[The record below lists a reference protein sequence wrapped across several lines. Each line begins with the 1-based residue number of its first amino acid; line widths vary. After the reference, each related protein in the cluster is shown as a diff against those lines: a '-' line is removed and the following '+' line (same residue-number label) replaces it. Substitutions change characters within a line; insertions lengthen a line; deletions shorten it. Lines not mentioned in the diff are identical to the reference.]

1 MWTRSGSIGCIDP
14 VWKSVVSI
22 LKRASHTTQDPG
34 PPPVGVSS
42 TRGVCVVV
50 LCRRVVWLLRGGQGA
65 SGGTR
70 GVPVLPGGTVFDL
83 TTADICQSP
92 CLVRCA
98 DGVTRP
104 NVKSARMSCDK
115 ELPRPPHP
123 SPSVR
128 RAVTHSPALL
138 SPWTAADPL
147 SPRLSPP
154 PSPRLSPRFGT
165 SLREEVGR
173 GRGRE

>member
-1 MWTRSGSIGCIDP
+1 M
-14 VWKSVVSI
+14 VS
-22 LKRASHTTQDPG
+22 P
-34 PPPVGVSS
+34 SS
-42 TRGVCVVV
+42 
-50 LCRRVVWLLRGGQGA
+50 
-65 SGGTR
+65 
-70 GVPVLPGGTVFDL
+70 PGGTVFDL

-92 CLVRCA
+92 CLVRRA

-138 SPWTAADPL
+138 SPRTAADLL

-154 PSPRLSPRFGT
+154 SVPPSVSEIWDITER
-165 SLREEVGR
+165 
-173 GRGRE
+173 RGREGEREGVRGREREGERVREGGRERGI